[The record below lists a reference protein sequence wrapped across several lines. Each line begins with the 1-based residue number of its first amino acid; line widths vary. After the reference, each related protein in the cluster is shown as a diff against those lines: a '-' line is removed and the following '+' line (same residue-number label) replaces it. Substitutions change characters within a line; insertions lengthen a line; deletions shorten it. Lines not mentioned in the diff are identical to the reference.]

1 MKQPITT
8 RERGTTTQ
16 KQLVLETL
24 SRFKSIVMPGTKAQS
39 EIMQP
44 ARDFHHQVTDRV
56 LPVANFV
63 LDDTTP
69 LHPTDGVLN
78 PHSLARNAM
87 VRFFLFQRELTTAR
101 LLGWLPNG
109 YCRNG
114 KSLKSHVLI
123 EGTLS
128 R

>member
-1 MKQPITT
+1 
-8 RERGTTTQ
+8 
-16 KQLVLETL
+16 
-24 SRFKSIVMPGTKAQS
+24 MPGTKPQS

-44 ARDFHHQVTDRV
+44 ARDFHHHVTDRV
-56 LPVANFV
+56 LPVADFV

-78 PHSLARNAM
+78 PHSLARNAT
-87 VRFFLFQRELTTAR
+87 VLFFLFQRKFTTTW
-101 LLGWLPNG
+101 LLGWLLNS
-109 YCRNG
+109 YCRDG

-123 EGTLS
+123 QGTIS